1 MGILLLRTSTFSIAN
16 FLKFRYMA
24 SKHQLSLEVLDTN
37 NTKVFRV
44 ADTSLYS
51 DELPVD
57 CGLLQIT
64 SPGFNQP
71 VNIDVQKGFNLIL
84 NGCTLG
90 IQLTGCDNAQLLPDG
105 IYTIRF
111 SVAPNSSVFVE
122 YQHLRITQTNNLYFK
137 ELCKLEMSACE
148 PDADVKEQL
157 EELSLI
163 KNFIDA
169 AKAKVE
175 YCHDPAT
182 GMDLLVYAQKRL
194 LKLANACN

>member
-1 MGILLLRTSTFSIAN
+1 
-16 FLKFRYMA
+16 MA

-44 ADTSLYS
+44 ADTSMYS
-51 DELPVD
+51 DDLPID

-71 VNIDVQKGFNLIL
+71 VNIDVQKGFNLVL

-90 IQLTGCDNAQLLPDG
+90 IQLTGCSQAEVLPDG

-111 SVAPNSSVFVE
+111 SVAPNSSVYTE
-122 YQHLRITQTNNLYFK
+122 YQHLRITQTTNLYFR
-137 ELCKLEMSACE
+137 ELCKLDLAACE
-148 PDADVKEQL
+148 PDADVKESL
-157 EELSLI
+157 NELNMI

-175 YCHDPAT
+175 YCHDPAA

-194 LKLANACN
+194 MKYLDSCS

>member
-1 MGILLLRTSTFSIAN
+1 
-16 FLKFRYMA
+16 MA

-51 DELPVD
+51 ADLPVD

-71 VNIDVQKGFNLIL
+71 VNIDVQQGFNLIL

-90 IQLTGCDNAQLLPDG
+90 IQLSGCDNAEVLPDG

-111 SVAPNSSVFVE
+111 SVSPNSSVFVE
-122 YQHLRITQTNNLYFK
+122 YQHLRITQTNNLYYK
-137 ELCKLEMSACE
+137 ELCKLEMAACE
-148 PDADVKEQL
+148 PDPDVKEQL
-157 EELSLI
+157 EELTLI

-175 YCHDPAT
+175 YCHDPAA
-182 GMDLLVYAQKRL
+182 GMDLLVYAQKKL
-194 LKLANACN
+194 LKLANSCN